1 MYKRQG
7 SFSSYI
13 WSFSRG
19 KTILYAGHQKGN
31 IPACNALSRQVS
43 QELRKRGF
51 KYLGTVT
58 VYSHLQACGVIN
70 DHVEGCFRYRD
81 IVEHYPTVKKREKE

>member
-1 MYKRQG
+1 MG
-7 SFSSYI
+7 SEMCI
-13 WSFSRG
+13 RDR
-19 KTILYAGHQKGN
+19 
-31 IPACNALSRQVS
+31 SRQVS

-51 KYLGTVT
+51 KYLGPIT